1 MLRTSIAAVVLGC
14 FHLCPLDCDAS
25 VMVVECA
32 AIETG
37 CMLEKYKKAIFSVS
51 AITNAVSVAPILL
64 LWLLLRK
71 DMHFFF
77 WWSCCGCYSL
87 VLLAALPLLLV
98 FVLLTS
104 SLLKQRELPASVS
117 SFHVSVLYTAML
129 RTSIFCCCSWLL
141 LYTSFRLLCS
151 GYGC

>member
-1 MLRTSIAAVVLGC
+1 MHAGKIRKVL
-14 FHLCPLDCDAS
+14 
-25 VMVVECA
+25 
-32 AIETG
+32 
-37 CMLEKYKKAIFSVS
+37 FSVS
-51 AITNAVSVAPILL
+51 AITNAVSVASILL

-104 SLLKQRELPASVS
+104 SVLKQRGLPATVS
-117 SFHVSVLYTAML
+117 SFHVSVLYT
-129 RTSIFCCCSWLL
+129 
-141 LYTSFRLLCS
+141 
-151 GYGC
+151 

>member
-1 MLRTSIAAVVLGC
+1 MHAGKIHNVL
-14 FHLCPLDCDAS
+14 
-25 VMVVECA
+25 
-32 AIETG
+32 
-37 CMLEKYKKAIFSVS
+37 FSVS

-77 WWSCCGCYSL
+77 WWSCSGCYSL

-104 SLLKQRELPASVS
+104 SVLKQRELPATVS
-117 SFHVSVLYTAML
+117 SFHVSVIYTAML
-129 RTSIFCCCSWLL
+129 RTSIAAVVLGCFYLCPLDCDTSVMVVDCACL
-141 LYTSFRLLCS
+141 LYTSPSPRDLS
-151 GYGC
+151 TSRMPSSA